1 MPAFD
6 SSLSITFLSENNHFF
21 IGQILFFFAL
31 LSLTISIFALGHFV
45 GQLLAKIPIY
55 GDFCSE
61 IYWSGS
67 RTGFFLDPVCG
78 PGKIF
83 KKLKIKPIIDQSSIS
98 QYFSNPDQFLA
109 GPKRLNSAY
118 GHIRSGFSEH
128 LENLDRSKIVIF
140 NFHYFLNPGQ
150 NLARFGLSAESNSG
164 QYTGPR
170 IIRHQKSRHR
180 NARSGPN
187 KISGQKFGPQT

>member
-6 SSLSITFLSENNHFF
+6 SSLSITFLPENNHFF

-31 LSLTISIFALGHFV
+31 LSFTISIFALSHFV

-98 QYFSNPDQFLA
+98 QYFSNPDQSLA
-109 GPKRLNSAY
+109 GPKRIWTYPVRNLVWIFWTFRKSRPIWNC
-118 GHIRSGFSEH
+118 HFQFPLFFESGSKSGPVRIIGGIKFRTIYRTKNNPS
-128 LENLDRSKIVIF
+128 SKI
-140 NFHYFLNPGQ
+140 
-150 NLARFGLSAESNSG
+150 
-164 QYTGPR
+164 
-170 IIRHQKSRHR
+170 
-180 NARSGPN
+180 
-187 KISGQKFGPQT
+187 QTS